1 MNLGIVHGRSVG
13 LELSLDD
20 LQKVSDEVPFLADL
34 KPSDKYVLEDVH
46 KIGGT
51 PAVIRYLLE
60 LGYLGG
66 DCMTVT
72 GKKMAENA
80 QSYPRLPDGQVG
92 PALVFEGEEAMLVAI
107 SENPSSF
114 KGKAVVIR
122 GVGPKGGP
130 GMPEMLTPTSAIMGA
145 GLGKVPFSGGS
156 RGFVV
161 GHICP
166 EAQDGGSIR
175 LVQNGDLISI
185 DVQKRAINV
194 ELTDAELNERRKKW
208 NPPPLK
214 ADRGVL
220 HKEGTDN
227 LAYTAYIID

>member
-92 PALVFEGEEAMLVAI
+92 TGDFPLKRL
-107 SENPSSF
+107 
-114 KGKAVVIR
+114 
-122 GVGPKGGP
+122 
-130 GMPEMLTPTSAIMGA
+130 
-145 GLGKVPFSGGS
+145 
-156 RGFVV
+156 
-161 GHICP
+161 
-166 EAQDGGSIR
+166 GSIYILTSR
-175 LVQNGDLISI
+175 CHEWNVQLV
-185 DVQKRAINV
+185 
-194 ELTDAELNERRKKW
+194 
-208 NPPPLK
+208 
-214 ADRGVL
+214 
-220 HKEGTDN
+220 
-227 LAYTAYIID
+227 